1 MNRTTGVRRSV
12 VAFYGEHPHDA
23 QAIRELTAGIR
34 PEISSGHTLRIL
46 KSPPTLVKDLQVAKR
61 RTRASKVVAT
71 LRAVAAKDGLRAV
84 VFHEDADRPEPAH
97 IEVEKTY
104 REAYSAVPCEMVVAV
119 PAWEMET
126 WWFLFPSAVSAICS
140 QWESP
145 DKYSGRSVGTIRNA
159 KEELGRAVRPAKRKP
174 GSFREYREE
183 DGERIAKNVVSMGLV
198 AIPSA
203 KSSSFDRFVE
213 QVHEV
218 FG

>member
-1 MNRTTGVRRSV
+1 M

-23 QAIRELTAGIR
+23 QAIRELTTGIR
-34 PEISSGHTLRIL
+34 PEISSQHSLRIL

-97 IEVEKTY
+97 TEIERTY
-104 REAYSAVPCEMVVAV
+104 REAYAAAPCEIVIAA
-119 PAWEMET
+119 PAWEIET
-126 WWFLFPSAVSAICS
+126 WWFLFPHAVRAICS

-159 KEELGRAVRPAKRKP
+159 KEELSRAVRPAKRRP

-183 DGERIAKNVVSMGLV
+183 DGEQIARNVVSMGLV
-198 AIPSA
+198 TSPSA
-203 KSSSFDRFVE
+203 KSDSFDRFVE
-213 QVHEV
+213 QVHGV